1 MTGSNILVMAT
12 YQLWQVGN
20 DRLDVAELRGYRLE
34 INIDGTGRIGSTA
47 SGVLLV
53 GGLSEGL
60 CSVVATLKFEEQEEG
75 TPRNENGTLGEES
88 CAIDNELT
96 YSLQDARCS

>member
-1 MTGSNILVMAT
+1 M
-12 YQLWQVGN
+12 
-20 DRLDVAELRGYRLE
+20 
-34 INIDGTGRIGSTA
+34 
-47 SGVLLV
+47 LLV
-53 GGLSEGL
+53 GGLSDLL

-75 TPRNENGTLGEES
+75 TPRDENGTLGEES